1 MYPNKLAQC
10 SQRLHVKQ
18 ANKESLGIILIHLI
32 ILAFGQLEAKE
43 AASIEVLMA
52 VKAGKVT
59 LPGCS
64 NHSGFVDDSANED
77 SDSEKVSLTA
87 EEVIIQD

>member
-1 MYPNKLAQC
+1 M
-10 SQRLHVKQ
+10 
-18 ANKESLGIILIHLI
+18 
-32 ILAFGQLEAKE
+32 
-43 AASIEVLMA
+43 LMA

-64 NHSGFVDDSANED
+64 NPSGFVDDSANED

-87 EEVIIQD
+87 EEVIIQAA